1 MSRMRRNTCTM
12 LTYFVA
18 PWHSVI
24 NLRVIDRGSL
34 VNLHRLCN
42 DNESRREPRNVFPP
56 NLLDS
61 LSFGLGQGFRQSIMK
76 PSVRKDLIEDL

>member
-1 MSRMRRNTCTM
+1 MSQMRRNTCTM

-24 NLRVIDRGSL
+24 DLRVIDRGSL

-42 DNESRREPRNVFPP
+42 DMESRREPRNVFPLIP
-56 NLLDS
+56 
-61 LSFGLGQGFRQSIMK
+61 LSHYPLVSGRFSVS
-76 PSVRKDLIEDL
+76 PS

>member
-1 MSRMRRNTCTM
+1 MSQMRRNTCTM

-42 DNESRREPRNVFPP
+42 DMESRREPRNVFPP
-56 NLLDS
+56 NLLES
-61 LSFGLGQGFRQSIMK
+61 LSFGLGQVFHQSIMK
-76 PSVRKDLIEDL
+76 PSVRKDLIKDL